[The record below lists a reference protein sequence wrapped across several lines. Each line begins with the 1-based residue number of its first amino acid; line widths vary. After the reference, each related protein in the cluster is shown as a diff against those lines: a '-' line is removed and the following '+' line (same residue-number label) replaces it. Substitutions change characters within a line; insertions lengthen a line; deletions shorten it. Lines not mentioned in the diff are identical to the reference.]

1 MAGNII
7 PAIAT
12 TNAIIAGIAVMKS
25 FAVFRGESSTTKRVS
40 WEPGVCVWGK
50 RKGSTFSTDTPATL
64 LPLFIRRFIC
74 EQLHDNPNFC
84 ILKIHPHRILF
95 VEYAVLQVLG

>member
-40 WEPGVCVWGK
+40 WDPGVWGK

-84 ILKIHPHRILF
+84 ILKIHPRQILF
-95 VEYAVLQVLG
+95 VEYAVSQVLG